1 MTPEVLN
8 LLLSYFLYILRVIDV
23 NLNMLLE
30 YWVLICFVSTGILL

>member
-30 YWVLICFVSTGILL
+30 YWVLIFFVSTGILL